1 MMQKTLSSSLLIAF
15 VALASA
21 HAGARSNAAV
31 KTPAANEAATARHY
45 AALVAGEP
53 KTAELTLFFSQMPK
67 GGDLHHHYSGAIYAE
82 TYVDFLDKQ
91 GFCVNKH
98 TYRVE
103 TDKAAIEAERAKAP
117 AARNCLS
124 TAEVVADDATY
135 RELLQRWSSKD
146 FANHGALQP
155 PPDRQFFQTFGY
167 FGPVSNAN
175 FHEGLVEIKNRAIG
189 ENVSYIETMLK
200 MSPFVVNKEFDDQA
214 WKNADKDAALDAQ
227 MRAWMNA
234 LDADEGFNA
243 RIADFVARIDEAA
256 AGIDDDNF
264 TMRYQTYVLRLLN
277 PSQVFSSMLAGF
289 KSAAKGG
296 KGEGK
301 IVGVNIVGQES
312 NMVSMRDYTLHMKMF
327 RFLKS
332 VYPDVKIALHAGEL
346 ALGDV
351 PPEGLEFHI
360 DQALNIAGAQR
371 IGHGID
377 LAHEANAP
385 AIMKTMHDKDIP
397 VEINLTSNAFI
408 NGVQG
413 ANHPV
418 TLYRKYG
425 VPYVISTDDAGVTR
439 HNLAGEYVL
448 FASRY
453 KPSYAELKKA
463 SYNSIRYSFL
473 APSDKTR
480 LTRQLD
486 ARFARFEAGMAA
498 LERTS
503 VKR

>member
-1 MMQKTLSSSLLIAF
+1 MMQKTLSSSLPIVLTAAL
-15 VALASA
+15 ALAS
-21 HAGARSNAAV
+21 GAAAAR
-31 KTPAANEAATARHY
+31 TSAPGASEAATARHY
-45 AALVAGEP
+45 AALVAGTEP

-67 GGDLHHHYSGAIYAE
+67 GGDLHHHYSGAVYAE

-175 FHEGLVEIKNRAIG
+175 FHEGLVEIKERAIQ
-189 ENVSYIETMLK
+189 ENVGYIETMFK
-200 MSPFVVNKEFDDQA
+200 MSPFVVDKEFDEQA
-214 WKNADKDAALDAQ
+214 WRTAKDDTAFDAQ
-227 MRAWMNA
+227 MRAWMNT
-234 LDADEGFNA
+234 LDADAAFNA
-243 RIADFVARIDEAA
+243 KIADFVARIDEAA
-256 AGIDDDNF
+256 AGIDDENF

-289 KSAAKGG
+289 KSAAKG
-296 KGEGK
+296 GK

-332 VYPDVKIALHAGEL
+332 VYPDVKVALHAGEL

-351 PPEGLEFHI
+351 PPEQLQFHI
-360 DQALNIAGAQR
+360 DQAVGIAGANR

-377 LAHEANAP
+377 LAHETHAP
-385 AIMKTMHDKDIP
+385 QIMKTMREKDVP

-408 NGVQG
+408 NGVKG
-413 ANHPV
+413 ADHPV

-439 HNLAGEYVL
+439 HNLSNEYVL

-473 APSDKTR
+473 APADKAR
-480 LTRQLD
+480 LTKQLD
-486 ARFARFEAGMAA
+486 ARFAKFEAGVVAMD
-498 LERTS
+498 RS
-503 VKR
+503 SKR